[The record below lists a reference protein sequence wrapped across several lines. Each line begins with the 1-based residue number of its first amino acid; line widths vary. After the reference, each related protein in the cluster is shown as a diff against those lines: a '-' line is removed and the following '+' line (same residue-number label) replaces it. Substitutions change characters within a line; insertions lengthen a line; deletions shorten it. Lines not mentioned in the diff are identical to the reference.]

1 MSDNRT
7 AKKASALLSS
17 TGYLRL
23 SSDLVPD
30 RDGPIFIFV
39 VTPMPQ
45 EKKLKL
51 RIIFIDSV
59 VRDDERLALRNAL
72 YANDSSKCPLV
83 AVKSAMKFLGIQ
95 LPEKSKEFPVKKR
108 GDVLTVQF

>member
-1 MSDNRT
+1 MDNRT

-23 SSDLVPD
+23 SSDLVPEK
-30 RDGPIFIFV
+30 GSLVFILTPLPAEKRLV
-39 VTPMPQ
+39 LKIVTDPVTGSCYYDH
-45 EKKLKL
+45 KAKRK
-51 RIIFIDSV
+51 
-59 VRDDERLALRNAL
+59 AL
-72 YANDSSKCPLV
+72 YANGASRCPLV

-95 LPEKSKEFPVKKR
+95 LPKKSKEFPVKKR